1 MQYCR
6 RPFEHISKCRYR
18 NIVALDP
25 PASALRVAQGVP
37 AVRLG
42 SCTAASKA
50 GGQRTGERGLGMVQ
64 ASQGTGARRGRM
76 R

>member
-6 RPFEHISKCRYR
+6 RPFEHISDGRYR
-18 NIVALDP
+18 HIVALAK

-37 AVRLG
+37 AVRIC

-50 GGQRTGERGLGMVQ
+50 GGRRTGERGLGMVQ